1 VKITAI
7 RLHRMRLPLVPPFR
21 AAWDLVPRQAFDAT
35 LVRAGLGAGIDED
48 AVRRWAA
55 S

>member
-1 VKITAI
+1 MKITAI

-21 AAWDLVPRQAFDAT
+21 AAWDPVPRQALDAT
-35 LVRAGLGAGIDED
+35 LVRVEIDED

-55 S
+55 VLG